1 MTVLLVVLT
10 ILFFLGMGWMMRWVR
25 ARSEVPPLVPANPAP
40 VPALPVRIPDGIF
53 FARSHTWV
61 NLFPS
66 GKVRVGVDDFIGRL
80 LERPAVVFLKQ
91 VGDAVDRGEPILKLV
106 QNTHSFTVRS
116 PISGSILSRNDGL
129 SGHPGQMKEMLFTD
143 GWAYSIQPEQPTD
156 VRHLIFGKESREW
169 MKAEFVRLRDVLA
182 GVDGTETTAPILLQD
197 GGLPVASLMRTA
209 PEGLWK
215 SIEREFLSEK
225 R

>member
-10 ILFFLGMGWMMRWVR
+10 ILFFLGTGWVVRRVR
-25 ARSEVPPLVPANPAP
+25 ARNEVSALVPENLAP
-40 VPALPVRIPDGIF
+40 LPALPVRIPDGIF
-53 FARSHTWV
+53 FSRSHTWI

-80 LERPAVVFLKQ
+80 LERPTVAFLKQ
-91 VGDAVDRGEPILKLV
+91 AGDAVARGEPILKLG
-106 QNTHSFTVRS
+106 QNAHSFTVRS
-116 PISGSILSRNDGL
+116 PISGSVLSRNDTL
-129 SGHPGQMKEMLFTD
+129 SGHPEHMKEMLFTD
-143 GWAYSIQPEQPTD
+143 GWAYTIQPEQPTD

-169 MKAEFVRLRDVLA
+169 MKTEFVRLRDVLA
-182 GVDGTETTAPILLQD
+182 GVDGTVVTAPMLLQD

-215 SIEREFLSEK
+215 SIEREFLTEC
-225 R
+225 